1 MAKSSLPTAGKSG
14 VSSKSVTAK
23 RATAKR
29 PPKVVAEPVVPDSPE
44 EPRAVFSDIEDAFC
58 NLADSFRGYQ
68 CLQSFLS
75 PRFRLMDVEE
85 FQIEPD
91 ELRGLVTVLNSE
103 MARQLQA
110 LKAVIEEVRGPWI
123 QQLKSD

>member
-1 MAKSSLPTAGKSG
+1 MAKSSLATTGKSR
-14 VSSKSVTAK
+14 VSTKSVTAK
-23 RATAKR
+23 RAPAKR
-29 PPKVVAEPVVPDSPE
+29 PPKAVAKPMVPDSSE

-75 PRFRLMDVEE
+75 PRFKLMDVEE

-91 ELRGLVTVLNSE
+91 ELRGLVTVLNSDME
-103 MARQLQA
+103 RQLQA
-110 LKAVIEEVRGPWI
+110 LRGVIREVRGPWI
-123 QQLKSD
+123 QQVKSD